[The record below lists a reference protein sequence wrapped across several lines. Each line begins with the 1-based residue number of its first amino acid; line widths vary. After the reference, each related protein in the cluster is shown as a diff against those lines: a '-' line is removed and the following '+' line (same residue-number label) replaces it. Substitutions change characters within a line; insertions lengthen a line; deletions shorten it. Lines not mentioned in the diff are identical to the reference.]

1 MMSHSRHD
9 QVTGDIADGAAAGA
23 FEILGEEGKLVR
35 SRSRTTRTSGRPT
48 T

>member
-9 QVTGDIADGAAAGA
+9 HVTGDIAAAAAGA
-23 FEILGEEGKLVR
+23 FEILGDDGKLVR
-35 SRSRTTRTSGRPT
+35 SRSRTTRITGRPT

>member
-9 QVTGDIADGAAAGA
+9 HVTGDIAAGAAAGA
-23 FEILGEEGKLVR
+23 FEILGDDGKLVR
-35 SRSRTTRTSGRPT
+35 SRSRTTRITGRPT